1 MNWLHLR
8 VGASKAFASKIEVLD
23 PLTGETTE
31 LEDSPMGY
39 TLGLGFRIGG
49 RLDLDAVLNQDF
61 AFTGGWVASGNEETP
76 FSRLSAT
83 YRW

>member
-1 MNWLHLR
+1 MSWFHVR
-8 VGASKAFASKIEVLD
+8 FGASKSFSSKLEVTD
-23 PLTGETTE
+23 TVADATVEAT
-31 LEDSPMGY
+31 DSPFGY
-39 TLGLGFRIGG
+39 TVGAGFRIGG
-49 RLDLDAVLNQDF
+49 RLDLDAVINQDF